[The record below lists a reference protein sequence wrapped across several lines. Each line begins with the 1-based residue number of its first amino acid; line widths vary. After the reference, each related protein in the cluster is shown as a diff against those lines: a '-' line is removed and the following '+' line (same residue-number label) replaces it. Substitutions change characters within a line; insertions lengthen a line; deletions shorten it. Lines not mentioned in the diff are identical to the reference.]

1 MVEESYDANLGP
13 VYSISA
19 MKPGVTNSDVAYK
32 LYYIGETA
40 KWSAARRKA
49 IEKASNRIKA
59 KEVEVKTES
68 SESE

>member
-13 VYSISA
+13 VYSIHS

-40 KWSAARRKA
+40 KWSASRRKA
-49 IEKASNRIKA
+49 IEKASNRTTTREA
-59 KEVEVKTES
+59 VAKTES